1 MGRFILTA
9 KVAVQIVLTP
19 LAVSFLYMSISTS
32 LGCLTQLKEAVMRK
46 GQSSKVKN
54 MGKVGCAGV
63 LVLGMALL
71 NPLVGT
77 SVYAEETEDYGVD
90 AQTLTGSTVNI
101 SFSPTSGSASL
112 TPITE
117 AGTAARMTILANV
130 EISNSGGYGVYLSSK
145 SGNLTGVKSGAKIG
159 GIVGSSTFENLAVN
173 TWGYFATEDGYVP
186 DTAAYR
192 ALAQGQ
198 GDLLLSRN
206 GNVESARH
214 TLLLSFAAK
223 VGIDKPADTYKDEVT
238 LSVVSS
244 PLEIS
249 SLKSLSTMQGM
260 TPEICASSDLNET
273 KQLVDIRDG
282 KSYWVTKMADG
293 NCWMTQNLD
302 LNITTAGLSA
312 VNSDI
317 VSDWNASSAYSPSNS
332 ESSITASTISTVATA
347 TRSWDFGYY
356 ILSNPT
362 AASDCGAKRTN
373 ISECTTQVVA
383 VGGRT
388 ASTDPDFY
396 KNNGNKT
403 YTATEYDAH
412 YLVGNYYQWNAAT
425 AGTGGTITSGQA
437 TGSICPK
444 GWKLPTTNNTNSGS
458 FSKLVTS
465 GNVGNDIVK
474 LTSAPYYFTRTGNI
488 NQNVSLLLAYVG
500 NGGNYWSS
508 TPYSTATN
516 AFDLN
521 IAGATSLVLN
531 DNASRYFG
539 LSVRCIAK

>member
-1 MGRFILTA
+1 MQKGQGRN
-9 KVAVQIVLTP
+9 
-19 LAVSFLYMSISTS
+19 ISRAGKA
-32 LGCLTQLKEAVMRK
+32 GCLGLLAL
-46 GQSSKVKN
+46 G
-54 MGKVGCAGV
+54 
-63 LVLGMALL
+63 LVLI
-71 NPLVGT
+71 NPV
-77 SVYAEETEDYGVD
+77 SSMVYAEGEEDYELD
-90 AQTLTGSTVNI
+90 AQALTTSTVNI

-112 TPITE
+112 TPIAE
-117 AGTAARMTILANV
+117 AGAASRMTILANV
-130 EISNSGGYGVYLSSK
+130 EIGNSGGYGVYLSSK
-145 SGNLTGVKSGAKIG
+145 SGNLTGMKSGVKIG
-159 GIVGSSTFENLAVN
+159 GIVGSSTFEDLTVN

-186 DTAAYR
+186 DTAAYK
-192 ALAQGQ
+192 ALSQGQ

-223 VGIDKPADTYKDEVT
+223 IGIDKPADTYKDEVT

-244 PLEIS
+244 PLEIT
-249 SLKSLSTMQGM
+249 SLKTLSTMQGM
-260 TPEICASSDLNET
+260 TPEVCASSELNET

-302 LNITTAGLSA
+302 LNLTTAGLPAAS
-312 VNSDI
+312 SDI
-317 VSDWNASSAYSPSNS
+317 TSDWNASSTYPPANS
-332 ESSITASTISTVATA
+332 ESSITTSTISTLATA

-356 ILSNPT
+356 VLSNPT

-373 ISECTTQVVA
+373 VSECATQVVA
-383 VGGRT
+383 VGGRA

-396 KNNGNKT
+396 KNNGNKS

-412 YLVGNYYQWNAAT
+412 YLVGNYYQWNVAT
-425 AGTGGTITSGQA
+425 AGTGGVITSGQA
-437 TGSICPK
+437 AGSICPK

-465 GNVGNDIVK
+465 GNVGSDIVK

-488 NQNVSLLLAYVG
+488 NQNAGLLLAYVG

-508 TPYSTATN
+508 TPYSSAAN

-521 IAGATSLVLN
+521 IAGATSLVLS
-531 DNASRYFG
+531 DNASRHFG
-539 LSVRCIAK
+539 LSVRCVAR